1 MQGGVGHGDA
11 ADKHRLELGHRGDGT
26 GAAHLELNVLQQG
39 HLLFCRELVGS
50 GPARRAGNET
60 ELPLQGDVIHLVD
73 HAVDLIGEIP
83 ATRQDIIVKRLAAGG
98 TLFELHFRAEWQPPL
113 FELIEATE
121 VRATELLASHP
132 HAIGVEGQRAAGGDA

>member
-26 GAAHLELNVLQQG
+26 GAAHLEVDVLKRR
-39 HLLFCRELVGS
+39 HLLFCRELVGGS
-50 GPARRAGNET
+50 PARRAGNET

-73 HAVDLIGEIP
+73 HAVDLVGEIP

-98 TLFELHFRAEWQPPL
+98 TLFQLHLGAERQTPGL
-113 FELIEATE
+113 ELIEATE
-121 VRATELLASHP
+121 VGIPQLVATDSH
-132 HAIGVEGQRAAGGDA
+132 AVGIEAEGAAGGDA